1 MGVKA
6 EACAI
11 GSKSIGVHKAFFMDD
26 LLASRV
32 SPTATNLIDAGAL
45 ARLRDG
51 RSWAAACGVGERD
64 RCTLTDTCDIVVTV
78 LCRSERSRANAWGVG
93 SKDRPPRL
101 TRLIWP

>member
-11 GSKSIGVHKAFFMDD
+11 GNKSIGVHTASFMVD

-45 ARLRDG
+45 AGLRDG
-51 RSWAAACGVGERD
+51 RSG
-64 RCTLTDTCDIVVTV
+64 
-78 LCRSERSRANAWGVG
+78 ANA
-93 SKDRPPRL
+93 
-101 TRLIWP
+101 